1 MLSIEKEWLK
11 FFFKENNDYSLQHK
25 ITIDEEVINILLDC
39 SLEHCLL
46 TKFDEDKNESILLFI
61 SSRTNEDVLIK
72 SIKFQQII
80 SKLLSAITY
89 QAKTSAEFKIASKQ
103 ELYKLFSESL
113 NSERYK
119 VTEFLLSKYLDLEK
133 EEKFFNEDLL
143 TENFKSTNRDENIS
157 ILEML
162 ILKDS
167 NIKSIEKLIDHKD
180 YIYHIIN
187 AELKHKG
194 RISDKVIR
202 KALSINFISTDI
214 LMQIMDYQFKQ
225 GGRISDEVVKKVI
238 SLNDPITTQYMI
250 EKDKKV
256 KDIIDKK
263 NQPIYENISLL
274 IESIISE
281 ERDGNSHFN
290 NIDPK
295 LDAKNFF
302 IPSEDNIYLKLGS
315 KFDDKINKMIN
326 LSRSLIPKDTDGLD
340 MIRKFARERLKK
352 GKESS
357 VCRKRDNEAIAKNNT
372 NETRVNKR
380 VALSGGV
387 ASSSQVEQMASSSQV
402 GQVASSS
409 QVLPGRLISTS
420 SSFLQA
426 MLDQTN
432 NQR

>member
-1 MLSIEKEWLK
+1 
-11 FFFKENNDYSLQHK
+11 
-25 ITIDEEVINILLDC
+25 
-39 SLEHCLL
+39 
-46 TKFDEDKNESILLFI
+46 
-61 SSRTNEDVLIK
+61 
-72 SIKFQQII
+72 
-80 SKLLSAITY
+80 
-89 QAKTSAEFKIASKQ
+89 
-103 ELYKLFSESL
+103 
-113 NSERYK
+113 
-119 VTEFLLSKYLDLEK
+119 
-133 EEKFFNEDLL
+133 
-143 TENFKSTNRDENIS
+143 
-157 ILEML
+157 
-162 ILKDS
+162 
-167 NIKSIEKLIDHKD
+167 
-180 YIYHIIN
+180 
-187 AELKHKG
+187 ELKHKG
-194 RISDKVIR
+194 SISDKVIR

-214 LMQIMDYQFKQ
+214 LMQIMDYQLKQ

-263 NQPIYENISLL
+263 NQPIYEKISSL

-281 ERDGNSHFN
+281 ERDSNSHFN
-290 NIDPK
+290 KIDSK

-326 LSRSLIPKDTDGLD
+326 LSRSLIHKDTDGLD
-340 MIRKFARERLKK
+340 MIRKFARERFKK

-357 VCRKRDNEAIAKNNT
+357 VYKKRDNEAIAKKNT

-409 QVLPGRLISTS
+409 QDLPG
-420 SSFLQA
+420 
-426 MLDQTN
+426 
-432 NQR
+432 